1 MLETPTVDA
10 LYKALRDKLQLQW
23 YAGEAGKERT
33 LIFSMKGH
41 APTDIPGRN
50 SSVGYLNLIRPH
62 QIQVLGIAELE
73 FLSGLGKNS
82 SADAISN
89 LFVNAPFCIIICDG
103 RPVSD
108 VLFQAAQRHAIPLFV
123 STLRAESMVEYL
135 SYYLSARNAQR
146 GTLHGVFMEIMGIGV
161 LISGSSGIGKSELA
175 LELITRGHR
184 LIADDAPE
192 FHQYSHDSVIGSC
205 PEPLRDFL
213 EVRGLG
219 ILDIRAMFGDNA
231 IKTEEILRLV
241 INLKR
246 MSDGE
251 VIQLD
256 RIQGERQLRL
266 VFDIDVSEITM
277 PVILGSNMAV
287 LVEGAVRNHLL
298 LLRGYTASD
307 QFIERQSQIIAQDK

>member
-10 LYKALRDKLQLQW
+10 LYKVLRDKLQLQW
-23 YAGEAGKERT
+23 YAGEAGKERALT
-33 LIFSMKGH
+33 FSLKGKT
-41 APTDIPGRN
+41 ATDIASRN
-50 SSVGYLNLIRPH
+50 SSVGYLNLIRH
-62 QIQVLGIAELE
+62 NQIQVLGITELE

-89 LFVNAPFCIIICDG
+89 LFVNAPFCIIVCDD

-108 VLFQAAQRHAIPLFV
+108 ALFQGAQRNATPLFV

-135 SYYLSARNAQR
+135 RYYLAARNAQR

-192 FHQYSHDSVIGSC
+192 FHQHSHDAVIGSC

-231 IKTEEILRLV
+231 IKTEEILRL
-241 INLKR
+241 IISLKR

-266 VFDIDVSEITM
+266 VFDIDVPEITM
-277 PVILGSNMAV
+277 PVIMGSNMAV

-307 QFIERQSQIIAQDK
+307 QFLERQSRIIAQDK

>member
-1 MLETPTVDA
+1 MLESPTAGA
-10 LYKALRDKLQLQW
+10 LYKALCDKLQLQW
-23 YAGEAGKERT
+23 HAGEKGTERPLT
-33 LIFSMKGH
+33 FPLKGNV
-41 APTDIPGRN
+41 AADIVGCN
-50 SSVGYLNLIRPH
+50 SFVGYLNLIRPN
-62 QIQVLGIAELE
+62 QIQVLGVTELE

-89 LFVNAPFCIIICDG
+89 LFINAPVCIIVCDG
-103 RPVSD
+103 QPVPE
-108 VLFQAAQRHAIPLFV
+108 VLLQGAQRHTTALFA
-123 STLRAESMVEYL
+123 STLRAEAVVEYL
-135 SYYLSARNAQR
+135 RYYLAARNAQR

-192 FHQYSHDSVIGSC
+192 FHQHTHDSIIGSC

-219 ILDIRAMFGDNA
+219 MLDVRAMFGDNA

-241 INLKR
+241 ISLKK

-251 VIQLD
+251 VVQLD
-256 RIQGERQLRL
+256 RIQGERQLRQ
-266 VFDIDVSEITM
+266 VFDIDVPEITM
-277 PVILGSNMAV
+277 PVIMGSNMAV

-307 QFIERQSQIIAQDK
+307 KFIERQRRIIAQDK